1 MTTNE
6 IEKIITEFCD
16 QPLNFYEKAEGVEW
30 MRNMLTTLTQKHEE
44 EKAAL
49 LNEVIEE
56 VGYYNNGCGCCSSSG
71 PEGGATHWIKEIA
84 AKHNIDLSKTDVTTE
99 I

>member
-44 EKAAL
+44 EKAAMLNRIENL
-49 LNEVIEE
+49 LR
-56 VGYYNNGCGCCSSSG
+56 VGADPLTVVVLERGL
-71 PEGGATHWIKEIA
+71 
-84 AKHNIDLSKTDVTTE
+84 LSKTDVITE
-99 I
+99 